1 MKRRIAR
8 LSSLLVILAI
18 VTLSLIPSKE
28 ISALVTPLPF
38 TDKGAHFIA
47 YAIASWLLVLAFSR
61 THSRLI
67 FISVSLL
74 GLLIEVIQPHFGRTF
89 DISDLIVNC
98 VGALFGVLL
107 GGVCQK
113 YEEKKMVK
121 SKQRGLVDKIRQ
133 TLLEAAVHLEGG
145 LMERLE
151 WMHREMSEA
160 LPSLDPE
167 KVASYKAS
175 IEVLEMIN
183 ENLKLSEEHK
193 IPMCQDSGMIVAFVE
208 IGREVPISMQAIEEA
223 IYEGSELAI
232 KEGFYRNSVVEE
244 PVFDRVN
251 TKTNLPPIIY
261 WSPSDEK
268 HLKISFLLKG
278 FGSENCSGLAMLNPT
293 SGPEGVVKAVAE
305 MVQRA
310 GGKPCPPIVVGVG
323 LGGTAERAGL
333 LSKKALLRPVNSVHP
348 EERYAQLES
357 DILAAIQALEI
368 GPGGFGGPL
377 TALGVAVEYEPT
389 HIAGLPV
396 AASISCWADR
406 KGEFVWEGP
415 YA

>member
-1 MKRRIAR
+1 VKRRVAK
-8 LSSLLVILAI
+8 LSSLLVIVAI
-18 VTLSLIPSKE
+18 VVLSLLPSKE
-28 ISALVTPLPF
+28 VSALVTPLPF
-38 TDKGAHFIA
+38 ADKGAHFIA
-47 YAIASWLLVLAFSR
+47 YAVASWLLILAFGRER
-61 THSRLI
+61 TLFV
-67 FISVSLL
+67 FIVTSLL

-89 DISDLIVNC
+89 DPLDLVVNC
-98 VGALFGVLL
+98 VGALFGVFL
-107 GGVCQK
+107 GRVYLK
-113 YEEKKMVK
+113 YEEKKMGK

-133 TLLEAAVHLEGG
+133 TLLEAAVHLEEG

-151 WMHREMSEA
+151 WMHREMNQELA
-160 LPSLDPE
+160 TLDPQ
-167 KVASYKAS
+167 KSASYKAS

-208 IGREVPISMQAIEEA
+208 IGTEVPLSMQAIEEA
-223 IYEGSELAI
+223 INEGSELAI
-232 KEGFYRNSVVEE
+232 KEGFFRNSVVEE
-244 PVFDRVN
+244 PVFERVN

-261 WSPSDEK
+261 WNPSKER

-293 SGPEGVVKAVAE
+293 SGPEGVVEAVAE

-323 LGGTAERAGL
+323 LGGTAERAGY

-348 EERYAQLES
+348 EERYAQLEQ
-357 DILAAIQALEI
+357 DILAAIQGLEI